1 MENIRSIEDIK
12 SKIYLKTN
20 KTPVLLFFR
29 ILFITL
35 IVDTVVI
42 LSFIFV
48 DFTHME
54 STSFFSMFSFEENIF
69 ILVLFLH
76 LWFFL
81 YLFANWFVDIYT
93 ITAWKITHK
102 NWIFFKKK
110 DTFIIEEINT
120 IELYQTFLWR
130 IFDYWDIWIYYNE
143 KEFRLKNVP
152 HPGEFIDFIEVFKIK
167 EA

>member
-1 MENIRSIEDIK
+1 MYKYLQTNLQINIR
-12 SKIYLKTN
+12 KI
-20 KTPVLLFFR
+20 
-29 ILFITL
+29 I
-35 IVDTVVI
+35 D
-42 LSFIFV
+42 
-48 DFTHME
+48 
-54 STSFFSMFSFEENIF
+54 
-69 ILVLFLH
+69 
-76 LWFFL
+76 
-81 YLFANWFVDIYT
+81 A
-93 ITAWKITHK
+93 KITHK

-167 EA
+167 ED